1 MTLSCLLTYIIYC
14 LFEGHPDF
22 VTGLSI

>member
-1 MTLSCLLTYIIYC
+1 MGGSVIIYC